1 MELLTDGEFLHDG
14 VDDNVMCLFILTSQG
29 LPDVLTLESHNL
41 TNCAIQE
48 LCEQFFGAA
57 NRLGWLFPKEFREV
71 PEMVVVLVATAVS
84 ETVPQCPSL
93 TPYTDYMCP
102 Q

>member
-1 MELLTDGEFLHDG
+1 
-14 VDDNVMCLFILTSQG
+14 MCSLQNHTN
-29 LPDVLTLESHNL
+29 NL

-48 LCEQFFGAA
+48 LCEQFFFGAA
-57 NRLGWLFPKEFREV
+57 NRLGWLFPKEFKEV

-93 TPYTDYMCP
+93 TPYADYMCP